1 MGCCGEAKCTCHN
14 AQCVETSEK
23 QGVLGGPLC
32 GFVGCRKS
40 HLPRSAVSVARKSAH
55 PPPARITAV
64 APVPYP
70 HNALPWLYAT
80 GFACRSTC
88 REATYRR
95 HGRLARSLGFRGV
108 SVPPRIVHLLL
119 TNHYSFCQHGHMSLH
134 RIVYGMYTHLSR
146 SEIRMAD
153 PASLSDP
160 ITSTGPPTPL
170 PLDSGHN

>member
-1 MGCCGEAKCTCHN
+1 MALLAAPGTRIRRWAFDHMTHMTHFVDLIDAIFSPFPSCMDLGTSCSAPDLRNNLATCMGCCGEAKCTCHN
-14 AQCVETSEK
+14 SQCVDTSEK
-23 QGVLGGPLC
+23 QGVLGDPLC

-40 HLPRSAVSVARKSAH
+40 HLPRSAVSVAQKSAH

-95 HGRLARSLGFRGV
+95 HGRLARSLGFV
-108 SVPPRIVHLLL
+108 VLVCPHESSIP
-119 TNHYSFCQHGHMSLH
+119 C
-134 RIVYGMYTHLSR
+134 
-146 SEIRMAD
+146 
-153 PASLSDP
+153 
-160 ITSTGPPTPL
+160 
-170 PLDSGHN
+170 